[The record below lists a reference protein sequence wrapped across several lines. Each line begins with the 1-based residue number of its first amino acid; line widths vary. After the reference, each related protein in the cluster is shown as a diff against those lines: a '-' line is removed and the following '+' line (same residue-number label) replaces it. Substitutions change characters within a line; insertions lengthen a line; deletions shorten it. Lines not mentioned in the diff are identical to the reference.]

1 MRVEWHGQSAF
12 SLQGED
18 GKVFIDPFGDMTA
31 IAAGRDLRFEYPPI
45 EADDVDLLLVTHEHF
60 DHNGVE
66 AIGGEPATL
75 RATAGTHESPIG
87 EVVGV
92 ASEHDQSAGTERGPN
107 TIFVFELDGV
117 RVAHLGDFGQA
128 ALRPDQ
134 REAIGDVDLV
144 LIPVGGG
151 FTIGAQQAARIVEE
165 LSPRWVVPMHY
176 RTPRI
181 GFLETEEEFL
191 GLMPRVERLDEP
203 HFDTADL
210 PEDEGPITVVPAAP

>member
-1 MRVEWHGQSAF
+1 MRVEWHGQAAF
-12 SLQGED
+12 TLQGDD
-18 GKVFIDPFGDMTA
+18 GKVFIDPFGDMTPMT
-31 IAAGRDLRFEYPPI
+31 AGRDLRFEYPPI
-45 EADDVDLLLVTHEHF
+45 EVDDVDLLLVTHEHL

-66 AIGGEPATL
+66 AIGGDPATL

-117 RVAHLGDFGQA
+117 RVAHFGDFGQA
-128 ALRPDQ
+128 ALRPEQ
-134 REAIGDVDLV
+134 REAIGEVDLV
-144 LIPVGGG
+144 LVPVGGG
-151 FTIGAQQAARIVEE
+151 LTIGAQQAARIIEE

>member
-12 SLQGED
+12 SLQGDD

-31 IAAGRDLRFEYPPI
+31 MAAGRDLRFEYPPI
-45 EADDVDLLLVTHEHF
+45 EVDDVDLLLVTHEHF

-210 PEDEGPITVVPAAP
+210 PEEEGPITVVPAAP

>member
-12 SLQGED
+12 SMQGDD

-31 IAAGRDLRFEYPPI
+31 MAAGRDLRFEYPPI
-45 EADDVDLLLVTHEHF
+45 EVDDVDLLLVTHEHF

>member
-31 IAAGRDLRFEYPPI
+31 MAAGRDLRFEYPPI

-210 PEDEGPITVVPAAP
+210 PEEEGPITVVPAAP

>member
-18 GKVFIDPFGDMTA
+18 GKVFIDPFGDMTPST
-31 IAAGRDLRFEYPPI
+31 AGRDLRFEYPPI
-45 EADDVDLLLVTHEHF
+45 EADDVDVLLVTHEHF

-66 AIGGEPATL
+66 AIGGDPATL

-117 RVAHLGDFGQA
+117 RVAHFGDFGQA
-128 ALRPDQ
+128 ALRPEQ

-144 LIPVGGG
+144 LVPVGGG
-151 FTIGAQQAARIVEE
+151 FTIGAQEAARIVEE

-210 PEDEGPITVVPAAP
+210 PDDEGPITVVPAAP

>member
-210 PEDEGPITVVPAAP
+210 PEEEGPITVVPAAP

>member
-210 PEDEGPITVVPAAP
+210 PEDEGPTTVVPAAP

>member
-1 MRVEWHGQSAF
+1 
-12 SLQGED
+12 
-18 GKVFIDPFGDMTA
+18 MTA

>member
-1 MRVEWHGQSAF
+1 MSPMTG
-12 SLQGED
+12 G
-18 GKVFIDPFGDMTA
+18 GDMTF
-31 IAAGRDLRFEYPPI
+31 DYPPI
-45 EADDVDLLLVTHEHF
+45 EAEGVDLLLVTHEHL

-66 AIGGEPATL
+66 AVAGDPATL
-75 RATAGTHESPIG
+75 RAAAGTHESPIG
-87 EVVGV
+87 DVVGIS
-92 ASEHDQSAGTERGPN
+92 SEHDQSAGTERGPN

>member
-1 MRVEWHGQSAF
+1 MRVEWHGQAAF
-12 SLQGED
+12 TLQGDD
-18 GKVFIDPFGDMTA
+18 GKVFIDPFGDMTPMTE
-31 IAAGRDLRFEYPPI
+31 GRDLRFEYPPI
-45 EADDVDLLLVTHEHF
+45 DADDVDLLLVTHEHL

-66 AIGGEPATL
+66 AIGGDPATL

-92 ASEHDQSAGTERGPN
+92 ASEHDESAGTERGPN

-117 RVAHLGDFGQA
+117 RVAHFGDFGQA
-128 ALRPDQ
+128 ALRPEQ
-134 REAIGDVDLV
+134 REAIGDVDLALV
-144 LIPVGGG
+144 PVGGG
-151 FTIGAQQAARIVEE
+151 LTIGAQAAARIVEE

-191 GLMPRVERLDEP
+191 GLMPRVERLDQP

-210 PEDEGPITVVPAAP
+210 PDAEGPLTVVPAAP

>member
-1 MRVEWHGQSAF
+1 M
-12 SLQGED
+12 
-18 GKVFIDPFGDMTA
+18 FIDPFGDMTA

-210 PEDEGPITVVPAAP
+210 PEEEGPITVVPAAP

>member
-31 IAAGRDLRFEYPPI
+31 MAAGRDLRFEYPPI

>member
-31 IAAGRDLRFEYPPI
+31 MAAGRDLRFEYPPI

-92 ASEHDQSAGTERGPN
+92 ASEHDQSAGIERGPN
-107 TIFVFELDGV
+107 TIYVFELDGV